1 MGKFGIG
8 NTYGTET
15 VAWNNGQK
23 RVWREIRH
31 RFPSGGTFEASVL
44 SQNKGKVIPAGT
56 PVVFDQSTKKLT
68 IVTGKESTAV
78 AAIDGF
84 TQEDVYVKDGTT
96 AASATVIYDG
106 EIYEP
111 VLKAAVLGKDAA
123 ALAAVKKAAPAGI
136 KFVQ

>member
-8 NTYGTET
+8 NTYGNES
-15 VAWNNGQK
+15 VEIGGGQK

-31 RFPSGGTFEASVL
+31 RFPSGGTFESSVL
-44 SQNKGKVIPAGT
+44 TANAGKVIPAGS
-56 PVVFDQSTKKLT
+56 PVTFDQKAKTLT
-68 IVTGKESTAV
+68 LVTGKESAAAV
-78 AAIDGF
+78 IDGF
-84 TQEDVYVKDGTT
+84 TQEDVWVKDGVT

-111 VLKAAVLGKDAA
+111 VLKAAVLGGDDA

-136 KFVQ
+136 KFVW